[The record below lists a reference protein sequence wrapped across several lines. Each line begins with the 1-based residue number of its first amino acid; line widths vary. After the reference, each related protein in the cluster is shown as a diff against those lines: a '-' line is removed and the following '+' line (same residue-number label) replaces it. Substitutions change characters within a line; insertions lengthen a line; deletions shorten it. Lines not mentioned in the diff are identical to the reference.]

1 MLDAHSVQ
9 LDDIIARLNVLTG
22 VLPPDQLPPPRPA
35 VVIPPVVVNTVPA
48 AAAPQVA
55 PQPVAAPQPIAPQP
69 VAAPQPQ
76 PVAQQPIAEPQPVI
90 TPQPVAEPQ
99 PAVAPQP
106 VAEPQP
112 VVAPQSAAVVYTA
125 PDMQEPVAAPVSQEP
140 APQEP
145 APMPSQNAAPSV
157 VEPPSANPVDDEE
170 ARLTTANV
178 LLSMSQ
184 QDNFEYNDDVTP
196 ETDLSIPQTPFLAA
210 TSSARD
216 NVSEEAE
223 SLGKGL
229 REPTAEELQKLR
241 EHPFVKQVN
250 DLFATDVI
258 FARVKKNQ

>member
-1 MLDAHSVQ
+1 MPQ
-9 LDDIIARLNVLTG
+9 QT
-22 VLPPDQLPPPRPA
+22 
-35 VVIPPVVVNTVPA
+35 
-48 AAAPQVA
+48 APQSVATPQPAEA
-55 PQPVAAPQPIAPQP
+55 PQP
-69 VAAPQPQ
+69 
-76 PVAQQPIAEPQPVI
+76 
-90 TPQPVAEPQ
+90 
-99 PAVAPQP
+99 
-106 VAEPQP
+106 
-112 VVAPQSAAVVYTA
+112 AVVYTA
-125 PDMQEPVAAPVSQEP
+125 PDMQEPVASPVPQSP

-145 APMPSQNAAPSV
+145 TPMPSQTAAPSA
-157 VEPPSANPVDDEE
+157 VEPPTANPVDDEE

-184 QDNFEYNDDVTP
+184 QDNFEYNDDITP
-196 ETDLSIPQTPFLAA
+196 ETDVSIPQTPFLAA

>member
-1 MLDAHSVQ
+1 MTS
-9 LDDIIARLNVLTG
+9 
-22 VLPPDQLPPPRPA
+22 
-35 VVIPPVVVNTVPA
+35 
-48 AAAPQVA
+48 
-55 PQPVAAPQPIAPQP
+55 
-69 VAAPQPQ
+69 
-76 PVAQQPIAEPQPVI
+76 
-90 TPQPVAEPQ
+90 
-99 PAVAPQP
+99 
-106 VAEPQP
+106 
-112 VVAPQSAAVVYTA
+112 
-125 PDMQEPVAAPVSQEP
+125 PVSQEP

-145 APMPSQNAAPSV
+145 APMPSQTAAPLA
-157 VEPPSANPVDDEE
+157 VEPPVANPMDDEE
-170 ARLTTANV
+170 TRLTTANV

-223 SLGKGL
+223 SLGRGL